1 MTINAD
7 VNIDLAIEEL
17 GLNNNEYVINWD
29 THSIH
34 KWYDDGRNPDPQ
46 PTDEQ
51 INAAWEA
58 WKTANGSLALVELRY
73 QRNIKL
79 KESDW
84 TQSPDVPETLK
95 AKWVTYR
102 QALRDLPANQ
112 TPADVKL
119 SNITWPT
126 EPT

>member
-1 MTINAD
+1 MAINKD
-7 VNIDLAIEEL
+7 VDIDLAIEQ
-17 GLNNNEYVINWD
+17 LNLNHNMYALDKPNKKIVRWFETN
-29 THSIH
+29 T
-34 KWYDDGRNPDPQ
+34 DPK
-46 PTDEQ
+46 PTDEE

-58 WKTANGSLALVELRY
+58 WKSIHGSLAMVELRY
-73 QRNIKL
+73 ERDKKL

-84 TQSPDVPETLK
+84 MAVPDRTMTDEQK
-95 AKWVTYR
+95 AYR

-112 TPADVKL
+112 TPSDTRL

>member
-7 VNIDLAIEEL
+7 VNIDLAIEQL

-34 KWYDDGRNPDPQ
+34 KWYDDGRNPDAQ

-51 INAAWEA
+51 LNAAWED
-58 WKTANGSLALVELRY
+58 WKAANGSLALVKLRY
-73 QRNIKL
+73 ERDRKL
-79 KESDW
+79 KDSDW
-84 TQSPDVPETLK
+84 MAVPDRTMTDEQK
-95 AKWVTYR
+95 AYR

-112 TPADVKL
+112 TPADIKL

>member
-1 MTINAD
+1 MTINTD
-7 VNIDLAIEEL
+7 VNIDLAIEQL

-29 THSIH
+29 THSIE
-34 KWYDDGRNPDPQ
+34 KWYDDGRNPDAQ

-51 INAAWEA
+51 LNAAWED
-58 WKTANGSLALVELRY
+58 WKTANGSLALVELRI
-73 QRNIKL
+73 QRNLKL

-84 TQSPDVPETLK
+84 MAVSDRTMTDEQK
-95 AKWVTYR
+95 AYR

-112 TPADVKL
+112 TPSDTRL

>member
-7 VNIDLAIEEL
+7 VNIDLAIEQL
-17 GLNNNEYVINWD
+17 GLNNNEYVINWT

-34 KWYDDGRNPDPQ
+34 KWYDDGRNPDAQ

-58 WKTANGSLALVELRY
+58 WKTANGSLAFVELRY
-73 QRNIKL
+73 QRNMKL
-79 KESDW
+79 KETDW
-84 TQSPDVPETLK
+84 MASPDRTMTDAQK
-95 AKWVTYR
+95 TYR
-102 QALRDLPANQ
+102 QALRDLPASQ
-112 TPADVKL
+112 TPTDVQL

-126 EPT
+126 EPS